1 LSSEQIDQLLSDS
14 AKSKPTY
21 VELLERFLAIPANQR
36 RERSIAR
43 RIKVAD
49 FRDAATLESFDWSFN
64 AATITPEPFRELAT
78 GEFVRRRENVAF
90 VGDSG
95 LGKSHL
101 IQSIGRSCCVLGY
114 RVRYT
119 TSAKLLTEL
128 TAAFGDRSLPSVVRH
143 YGRYE
148 LLIIDEFGFDKLERA
163 ENADAPSLLYKII
176 DNRHGR
182 GSTALVTN
190 IDFQHWTD
198 YLGDAPLAMAL
209 IDRAVDGA
217 NIQRFAGESYRAH
230 RAEQKAASKSRS
242 TNQKASSKTK
252 S

>member
-1 LSSEQIDQLLSDS
+1 MSETLENQIVHRWQGGQSMRGIARELGVSRWRVERTIALNNSARSADAAMPVNAELPKARTNRSSKLDEYIPAIEQM
-14 AKSKPTY
+14 
-21 VELLERFLAIPANQR
+21 LERYPNMTAV
-36 RERSIAR
+36 
-43 RIKVAD
+43 RI
-49 FRDAATLESFDWSFN
+49 FQ
-64 AATITPEPFRELAT
+64 EL
-78 GEFVRRRENVAF
+78 
-90 VGDSG
+90 
-95 LGKSHL
+95 K
-101 IQSIGRSCCVLGY
+101 QWGY

-182 GSTALVTN
+182 SSTALVTN
-190 IDFQHWTD
+190 IDFEHWTE

-242 TNQKASSKTK
+242 ANQKASSKTK